1 MKPGT
6 RTLQSIRLL
15 DQVLERIRYLH
26 YSLKTEK
33 AYLHWVRFFYSLE
46 RNAAWRHAAPAR
58 HGQNGN
64 RSVFF
69 NDGK

>member
-1 MKPGT
+1 MRPGT
-6 RTLQSIRLL
+6 PPLQSIRLL